1 MILRIRQITKEIIKR
16 YMKNSALILAV
27 LLASALIPSCGN
39 KGTEYDISGNFE
51 ATEIIVSS
59 EANGKIL
66 EFNIEEGVVLDAG
79 QYLGYV
85 DSIQLQLQKQRLLA
99 SNGAVISRRADV
111 TKQIAVTRQ
120 QIANLQIEKQRANN
134 LISANAGNK
143 KLLDD
148 INAQISTL
156 ERQLDAQ
163 KSNLEKGN
171 NSVDKE
177 SAALEIQVAQLQD
190 QLDKCKITTPIKG
203 TVLAKYAEKGEIT
216 AMGKPL
222 FKIANIDNIILRA
235 YMTSGQLSK
244 LKIGQIV
251 KVYADFGDDAQKEY
265 EGKISWIS
273 DKAEFTPKTIQ
284 TKDER
289 ANLVYA
295 TKILVKNDGFLK
307 IGMYGQVNF
316 GN

>member
-1 MILRIRQITKEIIKR
+1 
-16 YMKNSALILAV
+16 MKNSALILAI

-39 KGTEYDISGNFE
+39 KDGEYDISGNFE
-51 ATEIIVSS
+51 ATEVIVSS
-59 EANGKIL
+59 EANGKIM
-66 EFNIEEGVVLDAG
+66 EFNIDEGAVLDAG

-85 DSIQLQLQKQRLLA
+85 DSIQLQLQKKRLLA

-148 INAQISTL
+148 INGQISTL

-163 KSNLEKGN
+163 KSSLENGN

-177 SAALEIQVAQLQD
+177 SAALEIQVVQLED
-190 QLDKCKITTPIKG
+190 QLDKCKIVSPIKG
-203 TVLAKYAEKGEIT
+203 TVLAKYAEKGEVT

-222 FKIANIDNIILRA
+222 FKIADIDNIILRA
-235 YMTSGQLSK
+235 YITSGQLSK
-244 LKIGQIV
+244 LKIGQSV
-251 KVYADFGDDAQKEY
+251 KVYADFGDEAQKEY
-265 EGKISWIS
+265 EGRVSWIS

-295 TKILVKNDGFLK
+295 TKIMVKNDGYLK
-307 IGMYGQVNF
+307 IGMYGQVSF